1 MKHFK
6 IQLLFNYPK
15 KYSSCDQYPKKYKI
29 LEIQNPK
36 KYSADPW
43 VCLMRGYL

>member
-6 IQLLFNYPK
+6 IQHLFNNPK
-15 KYSSCDQYPKKYKI
+15 KYSSSDQYPQKIQI

-36 KYSADPW
+36 KYSADT
-43 VCLMRGYL
+43 CL